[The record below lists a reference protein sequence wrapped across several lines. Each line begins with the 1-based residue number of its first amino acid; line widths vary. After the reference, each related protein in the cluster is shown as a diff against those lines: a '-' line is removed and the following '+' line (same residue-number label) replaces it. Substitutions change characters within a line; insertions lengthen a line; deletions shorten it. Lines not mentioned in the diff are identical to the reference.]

1 MGMVKRIRVKI
12 RGDTVYEYNRGKL
25 IRIVHGVDK
34 YWRERREAEGDGE
47 DEYDEDIDYEE
58 EVKLSPSKRRL
69 QILALA
75 GNHKTRVDEAKNVDK
90 DIFIVDEEEPVKKKK
105 EKLFRR
111 TKLSTK
117 PKRKIVKKTKGCRC
131 K

>member
-1 MGMVKRIRVKI
+1 MVKRIRVKI

-34 YWRERREAEGDGE
+34 YWRERRAVEGDGE

-58 EVKLSPSKRRL
+58 EEKLSPSARRL
-69 QILALA
+69 QILTLA

-90 DIFIVDEEEPVKKKK
+90 NIFIVEEEEEPVKKKK
-105 EKLFRR
+105 EKLFR
-111 TKLSTK
+111 KKKVEAK
-117 PKRKIVKKTKGCRC
+117 PKRKPVKKCRC
-131 K
+131 KK

>member
-1 MGMVKRIRVKI
+1 MVKRIRVKI
-12 RGDTVYEYNRGKL
+12 KGDTVYEYNRGKL
-25 IRIVHGVDK
+25 IRIVHGVEK
-34 YWRERREAEGDGE
+34 YWTERRANE
-47 DEYDEDIDYEE
+47 DDNDDDYEDDVDEE

-90 DIFIVDEEEPVKKKK
+90 NIFIVEEEEPVKKKK
-105 EKLFRR
+105 EKLFR
-111 TKLSTK
+111 KKKVAAK
-117 PKRKIVKKTKGCRC
+117 PKRKIVKKSKGCGC

>member
-1 MGMVKRIRVKI
+1 MVKRIRVKI

-34 YWRERREAEGDGE
+34 YWRERRAVEGDGE

-58 EVKLSPSKRRL
+58 EEKLSPSARRL

-90 DIFIVDEEEPVKKKK
+90 NIFIVEEEEPVKKKK
-105 EKLFRR
+105 EKLFRKR
-111 TKLSTK
+111 KVAAK
-117 PKRKIVKKTKGCRC
+117 PKRKVVKKSKGCGC

>member
-1 MGMVKRIRVKI
+1 MVKRIRVKI

-25 IRIVHGVDK
+25 IRIVHGVEK
-34 YWRERREAEGDGE
+34 YWTERRANE
-47 DEYDEDIDYEE
+47 DDNDDDYEDDVDEE

-90 DIFIVDEEEPVKKKK
+90 NIFIVEEEEPVKKKK
-105 EKLFRR
+105 EKLFRKR
-111 TKLSTK
+111 KVAAK
-117 PKRKIVKKTKGCRC
+117 PKRKVVKKSKGCGC